1 MPEWP
6 CEGGKD
12 VNAPPEVDGSIQD
25 LDPSGN
31 VIYSTTRQ
39 LDPTSRTMGENVS
52 PAPTSFSIPD
62 ATMTFDADNR
72 LNNFNG
78 QSVSFDADSNMTS
91 GPSAITLNGIAY
103 GFDARNR
110 LASAGNVT
118 CNYNP
123 DGRRTS
129 LSDATLNPNGV
140 SITFVIDPNV
150 RLDRMLARNK
160 GGNVTCYVYG
170 LGLIGQEQNGIYQN
184 YHFDSRGST
193 VAMTDAKGVVTDRFE
208 YDSYGESLSHT
219 GTSDTPFQ
227 FNGQY
232 GVQTDPNG
240 LLYMRARYYNP
251 AIRRFINQD
260 VLFGNINPGI
270 SLNRFAYANGNPISL
285 MDPFGLCA
293 QSDDARFNTDPLG
306 YPTLEDWQVMF
317 NDLTNLWNAYLAWTQ
332 GTRAW
337 IEQNLPWLG
346 DLIENLDEGSKYALI
361 GEMSV
366 EEGGMVPLEPP
377 AEGGTVESVL
387 MPGGNAIGNAG
398 SQAAIREV
406 SGSLSDAQSFFNQL
420 SAGGEVVL
428 DSTYPGTLV
437 RLPNGGTV
445 GIRTSMSESLGTAA
459 TIDVNIP
466 GIPIKKIKFN
476 P

>member
-72 LNNFNG
+72 LNNFIG
-78 QSVSFDADSNMTS
+78 QPVSFDADGNMTS

-103 GFDARNR
+103 SYDARNR

-129 LSDATLNPNGV
+129 LIDATLNPNGV
-140 SITFVIDPNV
+140 SNTFVIDPNA
-150 RLDRMLARNK
+150 RLDRMLVRNE

-193 VAMTDAKGVVTDRFE
+193 VAMTDAKGVVRGVVTDRFE
-208 YDSYGESLSHT
+208 YDSYGESHT

-227 FNGQY
+227 YNGQF

-240 LLYMRARYYNP
+240 LFVTKCQSILNP
-251 AIRRFINQD
+251 FLEGDLFFAFSSEHSLIETPGHERRLCESIQNTTG
-260 VLFGNINPGI
+260 GN
-270 SLNRFAYANGNPISL
+270 SANYRKIE
-285 MDPFGLCA
+285 A
-293 QSDDARFNTDPLG
+293 
-306 YPTLEDWQVMF
+306 
-317 NDLTNLWNAYLAWTQ
+317 LTI
-332 GTRAW
+332 
-337 IEQNLPWLG
+337 IEQ
-346 DLIENLDEGSKYALI
+346 
-361 GEMSV
+361 
-366 EEGGMVPLEPP
+366 
-377 AEGGTVESVL
+377 
-387 MPGGNAIGNAG
+387 
-398 SQAAIREV
+398 QANRWRPV
-406 SGSLSDAQSFFNQL
+406 S
-420 SAGGEVVL
+420 
-428 DSTYPGTLV
+428 
-437 RLPNGGTV
+437 
-445 GIRTSMSESLGTAA
+445 
-459 TIDVNIP
+459 
-466 GIPIKKIKFN
+466 
-476 P
+476 

>member
-1 MPEWP
+1 MVSYSYEANNRLSTVTDWASRTTTYFYDDNGRLVRTVYPNNTQENRSYDLS
-6 CEGGKD
+6 GKLTH
-12 VNAPPEVDGSIQD
+12 IQD

-39 LDPTSRTMGENVS
+39 LDPTGRTMGENVS

-78 QSVSFDADSNMTS
+78 QSVSFDADGNMTS
-91 GPSAITLNGIAY
+91 GPSAITLNAIAY
-103 GFDARNR
+103 SYDARNR

-140 SITFVIDPNV
+140 SITVVIDPNV

-184 YHFDSRGST
+184 DHFDSRGST

-232 GVQTDPNG
+232 G
-240 LLYMRARYYNP
+240 
-251 AIRRFINQD
+251 
-260 VLFGNINPGI
+260 
-270 SLNRFAYANGNPISL
+270 
-285 MDPFGLCA
+285 
-293 QSDDARFNTDPLG
+293 
-306 YPTLEDWQVMF
+306 
-317 NDLTNLWNAYLAWTQ
+317 
-332 GTRAW
+332 
-337 IEQNLPWLG
+337 
-346 DLIENLDEGSKYALI
+346 
-361 GEMSV
+361 GE
-366 EEGGMVPLEPP
+366 
-377 AEGGTVESVL
+377 
-387 MPGGNAIGNAG
+387 AIGVTPK
-398 SQAAIREV
+398 S
-406 SGSLSDAQSFFNQL
+406 STFFL
-420 SAGGEVVL
+420 VFASAKWVW
-428 DSTYPGTLV
+428 S
-437 RLPNGGTV
+437 
-445 GIRTSMSESLGTAA
+445 
-459 TIDVNIP
+459 
-466 GIPIKKIKFN
+466 
-476 P
+476 